1 MWHYARKYYTWIYAY
16 RYTRKFFYNGHDE
29 TDAEIKNF
37 LELDDDNSYSY
48 YEKLSNLI
56 VAMKKKYDSKSA
68 ISLGIEL
75 FNNTIL
81 NRKTNAPSKV
91 LGNIIYN
98 ENNRNNIYSNAVMT
112 MFTDPENTWYELFH
126 LNYIDT
132 INLDFSEYVD
142 MKKIAD
148 RYARD
153 KKESADNVDE
163 EIKKN
168 ISNMFKTVTK

>member
-1 MWHYARKYYTWIYAY
+1 
-16 RYTRKFFYNGHDE
+16 
-29 TDAEIKNF
+29 
-37 LELDDDNSYSY
+37 
-48 YEKLSNLI
+48 
-56 VAMKKKYDSKSA
+56 MKKKYDSKSA

-112 MFTDPENTWYELFH
+112 MITDPENTWYELFH